1 MQKCASVIVI
11 KKWTIKIRIG
21 SIQKIEIIQWLMF
34 MFRLRWRSQPTCSW
48 KGCRTRTRLRLAP
61 DLQKHLRDYPMS
73 WNMKWKSWSKW
84 KNGFQVAEINLG
96 CQEHDTEHTYRWL
109 QFFFVTALLRFEK
122 QYFITSRIFG
132 VISLLNVSQNFVFP
146 ESLWRLS
153 SVLGQMRRGLA
164 ITGNC
169 SWPACSGCLLSLS
182 PPTPSPPSI
191 TITTKAITK
200 SASSRSALQQRWGS
214 RAGRGPSTK
223 WSLPTSRDERQHQVG
238 ISHF

>member
-1 MQKCASVIVI
+1 MVI

-21 SIQKIEIIQWLMF
+21 SIQKIEIIQWLML

-73 WNMKWKSWSKW
+73 RNMKWKSWSKW

-109 QFFFVTALLRFEK
+109 QFFFVTALLWKTVFHNFQNLWGDFPSQCFPK
-122 QYFITSRIFG
+122 LCISRIFVTTFLG
-132 VISLLNVSQNFVFP
+132 FGANEARARHHRKLFLTSLL
-146 ESLWRLS
+146 RL
-153 SVLGQMRRGLA
+153 
-164 ITGNC
+164 
-169 SWPACSGCLLSLS
+169 
-182 PPTPSPPSI
+182 PSI
-191 TITTKAITK
+191 PITTKAITK